1 MYGRD
6 ADDTLDWIQE
16 KEGLVST
23 EDYGHDLES
32 VRTLI
37 SKHEGFEVRIRKQFF
52 FKNTL
57 FCIFVD
63 TDNCLN
69 WIMKT
74 FDKINGLFE
83 LFF

>member
-16 KEGLVST
+16 KDGLVST

-37 SKHEGFEVRIRKQFF
+37 SKHEGFEV
-52 FKNTL
+52 
-57 FCIFVD
+57 C
-63 TDNCLN
+63 
-69 WIMKT
+69 
-74 FDKINGLFE
+74 G
-83 LFF
+83 

>member
-1 MYGRD
+1 MIAAKEVHMYGRD

-37 SKHEGFEVRIRKQFF
+37 SKHEGFEVRIRKQILK
-52 FKNTL
+52 KNL
-57 FCIFVD
+57 FASLLIHVID
-63 TDNCLN
+63 
-69 WIMKT
+69 WIEKG
-74 FDKINGLFE
+74 KL
-83 LFF
+83 L

>member
-1 MYGRD
+1 MIAAKEVHMYGRD

-52 FKNTL
+52 FLKTL
-57 FCIFVD
+57 FFAFLLMHIIV
-63 TDNCLN
+63 
-69 WIMKT
+69 WI
-74 FDKINGLFE
+74 E
-83 LFF
+83 

>member
-1 MYGRD
+1 MIAAKEVHMYGRD

-52 FKNTL
+52 LKIPFFAFL
-57 FCIFVD
+57 LIHIIV
-63 TDNCLN
+63 
-69 WIMKT
+69 WI
-74 FDKINGLFE
+74 E
-83 LFF
+83 

>member
-1 MYGRD
+1 MIAAKEVHMYGRD

-57 FCIFVD
+57 FAFLLIHIIV
-63 TDNCLN
+63 
-69 WIMKT
+69 WI
-74 FDKINGLFE
+74 E
-83 LFF
+83 